1 MRPHRRQPTRLPS
14 PWDSPGKST
23 GVGCHFFLQCMRVKS
38 ESELAQSCK
47 TPSDP
52 MDRSLPGSSVH
63 GIFQAGILEWV
74 AISSS
79 SGSSHPRDRTHNIPC
94 IAGRFFTAKP
104 MEKPQNTLI
113 LKQTWG
119 FMSILIVPYCLDI
132 YWFLLHH
139 PLLIYL
145 LLTWIQSRHTVSFI
159 VEQIRK

>member
-1 MRPHRRQPTRLPS
+1 MIYSLVGGHSAFSEFCFCMCACSVAQLCLTLSYSTVCS
-14 PWDSPGKST
+14 PPG
-23 GVGCHFFLQCMRVKS
+23 
-38 ESELAQSCK
+38 
-47 TPSDP
+47 PY
-52 MDRSLPGSSVH
+52 VH

-79 SGSSHPRDRTHNIPC
+79 RGSSHPRDRTHNIPC

-104 MEKPQNTLI
+104 MEKPQNTLM

-119 FMSILIVPYCLDI
+119 FMSILIVLYCLDI
-132 YWFLLHH
+132 YRFLLHH

-145 LLTWIQSRHTVSFI
+145 LTWIQSRYTVSFI